1 MRALL
6 IAAVVALGFAPQ
18 APGQAQ
24 EPAQAPAPQGPKVKI
39 TFEADGFVTLIANGA
54 TLREILTEWSR
65 QGGSTFVNSERLTG
79 GPQTLRYEHQSETVV
94 MSSILRQASG
104 FVLGPRREGTLGAS
118 SFEVVYI
125 LPTSNP
131 SGGGFVSQ
139 PTMPQ
144 PQQQI
149 STQGAPDDEIAP
161 VQGRGAPGPQP
172 VQAPPPSNDYRP
184 AVPSVAVPIVAQP
197 PTTTTTPPAT
207 STTGRGG
214 GAAGAG
220 GSK

>member
-18 APGQAQ
+18 VPGLAQA
-24 EPAQAPAPQGPKVKI
+24 PAQAPAPQGPKVQI
-39 TFEADGFVTLIANGA
+39 TFEPNGLVTLVANGA

-79 GPQTLRYEHQSETVV
+79 SAPQTLQYVHQTETVV
-94 MSSILRQASG
+94 MSSILRQAAG
-104 FVLGPRREGTLGAS
+104 FILGARREGTRGAS

-131 SGGGFVSQ
+131 SAGGYMSQ

-144 PQQQI
+144 QQMT
-149 STQGAPDDEIAP
+149 TQGNPDDELAP
-161 VQGRGAPGPQP
+161 VNGRGAPGPQP
-172 VQAPPPSNDYRP
+172 VQAPPPSNEYRP
-184 AVPSVAVPIVAQP
+184 AVPSVAVPIIAQP
-197 PTTTTTPPAT
+197 PTTSTAPPATTPPPA
-207 STTGRGG
+207 TTGS
-214 GAAGAG
+214 GAAG
-220 GSK
+220 SN